1 MNYFDI
7 DEAIQLHD
15 MIIDS
20 MGGAQ
25 GYNRTSLGY
34 LASALEHIKND
45 EYYPTFLD
53 KLTHLVFS
61 CVKFHPFLDG
71 NKRTAIYLGMF
82 FLELN
87 KQEGYFVHFAV
98 IMEDIVVKLAQNS
111 ISKDEL
117 RKIIKEILY

>member
-7 DEAIQLHD
+7 DEAVELHD

-20 MGGAQ
+20 MGGAK
-25 GYNRTSLGY
+25 GYNQTSLGY

-61 CVKFHPFLDG
+61 CTKFHPFLDG
-71 NKRTAIYLGMF
+71 NKRTAIYLGVF
-82 FLELN
+82 LLELN

-98 IMEDIVVKLAQNS
+98 TMEDVVVRLAENS

-117 RKIIKEILY
+117 REIIKEILY

>member
-111 ISKDEL
+111 INKDEL